1 MDTANDT
8 FEKVDR
14 CFQDIFRDLEIP
26 VEGLIA
32 DNGVMGGKRSKE
44 YQCVCGVGE
53 DRIAR
58 CDKCGYS
65 SLADSASFVS
75 SGLAFFD
82 SDEFGRLMGD
92 LDTVTTKDDFNALV
106 QNHPSV
112 MELMDVYSVAK
123 GELHRQVVVP
133 KGR

>member
-1 MDTANDT
+1 M
-8 FEKVDR
+8 
-14 CFQDIFRDLEIP
+14 
-26 VEGLIA
+26 
-32 DNGVMGGKRSKE
+32 
-44 YQCVCGVGE
+44 CGVGE

-123 GELHRQVVVP
+123 GELRRQVVVP